1 MKGIAWLP
9 AFIGAAVSVGLSQSG
24 FLGFLFLLPL
34 GVVAYCHNPKTAWFA
49 AAATALGNGLFLL
62 ATGSFQSYH
71 ALPRVLPW
79 ALPWADMLYLTVVI
93 VSFAWIT
100 SPPERESCF
109 WRIPTA
115 YRIMAG
121 AVVASFALGLALY
134 AARDNQGLRS
144 LFRSEAETLASL
156 YAAASGADEALRSSA
171 EQYMT
176 VDTIM
181 EILRSTALRGGIAAS
196 YVALFTASRQISLIA
211 ASFIRRKRMGASL
224 AAFHVRPEC
233 IWVLSF
239 SLLAILGGLGLGIE
253 PLEIAGWNILVL
265 CAILYLAQGGG
276 IAIFFLIRLSPGLRF
291 ALNLGVL
298 ALILSPGINAAFMG
312 ALILLGVAENWAP
325 FRAPK
330 PNGPPPTPGA

>member
-9 AFIGAAVSVGLSQSG
+9 ALVGAAVSVGLSRNG

-34 GVVAYCHNPKTAWFA
+34 GLVAYCHNPKTAWFA
-49 AAATALGNGLFLL
+49 ATAAALGNGLFLL
-62 ATGSFQSYH
+62 AAGSFQSYH
-71 ALPRVLPW
+71 

-93 VSFAWIT
+93 ASFAWIT
-100 SPPERESCF
+100 SPPERGADLL
-109 WRIPTA
+109 RIPVA

-121 AVVASFALGLALY
+121 AVATSLALGLALY
-134 AARDNQGLRS
+134 AARDDQGLRS
-144 LFRSEAETLASL
+144 LFRSQAEMLASL
-156 YAAASGADEALRSSA
+156 YAGASGADEVQRSLT
-171 EQYMT
+171 EQYLT
-176 VDTIM
+176 PDVIL
-181 EILRSTALRGGIAAS
+181 EIIRSAALRGGIAAS
-196 YVALFTASRQISLIA
+196 CVALFVASRQISLIA
-211 ASFIRRKRMGASL
+211 ASFIRRRQARISL
-224 AAFHVRPEC
+224 AAFHVRSEC
-233 IWVLSF
+233 VWVLSF

-298 ALILSPGINAAFMG
+298 ALILSPGVNAAFMG
-312 ALILLGVAENWAP
+312 ALILLGVAENWVP

>member
-9 AFIGAAVSVGLSQSG
+9 ALIGAAVSVGFSRTG
-24 FLGFLFLLPL
+24 FLGLLFLLPL
-34 GVVAYCHNPKTAWFA
+34 GTVAYCYNPKTAWFA
-49 AAATALGNGLFLL
+49 AAAAALGNALFFLVM
-62 ATGSFQSYH
+62 GSLYGVQ
-71 ALPRVLPW
+71 PW
-79 ALPWADMLYLTVVI
+79 VLPWADMLYLTAVI
-93 VSFAWIT
+93 AAFTWIT
-100 SPPERESCF
+100 SPPERGGGI

-121 AVVASFALGLALY
+121 AVVTSLALALALY
-134 AARDNQGLRS
+134 AARDDQGLRS
-144 LFRSEAETLASL
+144 LFRSQAETLASL
-156 YAAASGADEALRSSA
+156 YAGASGADEVRRSLTEQYVTADVIMEVLRSA
-171 EQYMT
+171 
-176 VDTIM
+176 
-181 EILRSTALRGGIAAS
+181 ALRGGVAAS
-196 YVALFTASRQISLIA
+196 CVALFAASRQISLVA
-211 ASFIRRKRMGASL
+211 AFFIRHKRRGASL
-224 AAFHVRPEC
+224 VAFHVRPEC
-233 IWVLSF
+233 VWVLSF
-239 SLLAILGGLGLGIE
+239 SLLAVMGGLALGMA

-312 ALILLGVAENWAP
+312 ALVLLGVAENWVP